1 LKRRQAKWGRDVLR
15 QFVLNLMTSD
25 YVNGRRGKSAPSH
38 IDWFLQKDRFP
49 LVAQGKYNDAPVQ
62 ERPMTEDERR
72 QLEQE
77 RYRAQEAAR
86 RAENRAIEE
95 QIRAE
100 VQACTDKITEITG
113 EAPKYFRP
121 PFIDV
126 SREMYDNIDLTFIC
140 GSGCEDWVPTVSAKE
155 RARRTLA
162 NAKDGEIILL
172 HDMKWNINTV
182 EALKTIIPELK
193 ARGFEMVT
201 VSELFGFPPP
211 ETGGELYV
219 YDKENYRTK
228 D

>member
-1 LKRRQAKWGRDVLR
+1 MNKKATKEKSAAAAVNVRSCEDVDGRWAAKVRDQDVDWFLPFWNQQREVHHSALQAYLFLTKPQIETLKRRQAKWGRKVLR

-100 VQACTDKITEITG
+100 ERQRRAAMSRGCVTYEQYLAMKNGEGNINLTEI
-113 EAPKYFRP
+113 
-121 PFIDV
+121 
-126 SREMYDNIDLTFIC
+126 
-140 GSGCEDWVPTVSAKE
+140 
-155 RARRTLA
+155 
-162 NAKDGEIILL
+162 
-172 HDMKWNINTV
+172 
-182 EALKTIIPELK
+182 
-193 ARGFEMVT
+193 
-201 VSELFGFPPP
+201 
-211 ETGGELYV
+211 
-219 YDKENYRTK
+219 
-228 D
+228 